1 MVLNRLFLSHSIL
14 GPGLEY
20 PFLRVTCSSSLD
32 CSVHHYVLHPFHC
45 APPLKGSDIVG
56 LLELK
61 WSYLKV
67 TVGEVGT
74 KTEGGGGKLGGK
86 ERGRGDPDFEF
97 F

>member
-1 MVLNRLFLSHSIL
+1 M
-14 GPGLEY
+14 
-20 PFLRVTCSSSLD
+20 
-32 CSVHHYVLHPFHC
+32 
-45 APPLKGSDIVG
+45 G

-86 ERGRGDPDFEF
+86 ERGRDDPDFEF

>member
-1 MVLNRLFLSHSIL
+1 M
-14 GPGLEY
+14 
-20 PFLRVTCSSSLD
+20 
-32 CSVHHYVLHPFHC
+32 
-45 APPLKGSDIVG
+45 G

-86 ERGRGDPDFEF
+86 ERGRGDLDFEF
-97 F
+97 C